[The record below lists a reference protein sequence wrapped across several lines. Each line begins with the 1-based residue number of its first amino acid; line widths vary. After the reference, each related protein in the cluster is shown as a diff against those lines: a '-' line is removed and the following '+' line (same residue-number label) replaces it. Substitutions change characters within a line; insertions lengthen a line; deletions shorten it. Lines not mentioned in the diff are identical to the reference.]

1 MQVTNQLYRL
11 LLLGFISAQIACN
24 SNVETVESK
33 DDLGRVI
40 RYERS
45 KKNFAKQ
52 GLYQKYFLDGKLAE
66 EAHFIADSM
75 EGAHK
80 YFYPSGG
87 LESVEHYRKGAYHGK
102 YQKYYESGTLQ
113 LDQTFENGVLQ
124 GQSLGYYPNGTVK
137 EKVTLV
143 NNEENGP
150 FSEYYENG
158 VLKTEGLYAPGD
170 DVPLEEGELKE
181 YDENGNLVRI
191 ADCKQGVCIT
201 KWKKES

>member
-24 SNVETVESK
+24 SDVETVESK

-40 RYERS
+40 RYERR
-45 KKNFAKQ
+45 KKDFAKQ
-52 GLYQKYFLDGKLAE
+52 GLYQKFFPDGKLAE

-75 EGAHK
+75 DGEHK
-80 YFYPSGG
+80 YFYPGGG

-102 YQKYYESGTLQ
+102 YQKYYENGTVQ
-113 LDQTFENGVLQ
+113 LEQNFENGALQ
-124 GQSLGYYPNGTVK
+124 GQSIAYYPNGTVK

-143 NNEENGP
+143 NNDENGP

-158 VLKTEGLYAPGD
+158 VLKTEGVYVPGD

-181 YDENGNLVRI
+181 YDESGTLVRI
-191 ADCKQGVCIT
+191 ADCKQGVCLT
-201 KWKKES
+201 KWKKE